1 MSHVWGCGGMVD
13 ATDLKSV
20 VRNGRAS
27 SSLATP
33 IFNNLIEFSVWS
45 VENDTQRTRSCKDLS
60 FDTDILR
67 NRIDR
72 EDLFEYL
79 GTY

>member
-1 MSHVWGCGGMVD
+1 MVD

-33 IFNNLIEFSVWS
+33 TRLDKSRANFMETVGWVEPRSRSVS
-45 VENDTQRTRSCKDLS
+45 LGENPTAPELASLVS
-60 FDTDILR
+60 
-67 NRIDR
+67 
-72 EDLFEYL
+72 
-79 GTY
+79 

>member
-1 MSHVWGCGGMVD
+1 MVD

-33 IFNNLIEFSVWS
+33 IQKLKLFSYAQIIMRKQVVDLNTLSLLPAFPLLIPLAEPLRQEKLRLFT
-45 VENDTQRTRSCKDLS
+45 EPS
-60 FDTDILR
+60 FER
-67 NRIDR
+67 
-72 EDLFEYL
+72 
-79 GTY
+79 